1 MSQEEQDQRQGTQQ
15 PEDEANEPSTQ
26 AVTESA
32 PDDSLVSAD
41 AQPLKATQQDR
52 ATGDQAPSSP
62 SKEAA
67 KQGEQ
72 EQREGQQQEEEEEED
87 TSTESSR
94 EATQGEGEEGGAKK
108 KRSRRGKK
116 GGSQGSSSPS
126 LPDVSFELN
135 RLFELATKYPEVGAP
150 LARLAMKIGYQHLGE
165 RLLTMQLNKEIEER
179 GVEFYRV
186 AADLARKEGRSQDVL
201 EHVLGGVESVKGR
214 GEETTA
220 DERTRLLHL
229 VRLGFA
235 VLLFD
240 LEDIQGAPEF
250 STGLAADLP
259 AIDALYEEDP
269 FYKTLC
275 AQALWFED
283 RERSEEAWEE
293 AVALRDAETSWN
305 SRGTWYKEADRD
317 FARAEWAYRRGLRA
331 LPTSII
337 LKHNLAQVLMDRVQ
351 HEGAELKQIRSWLDE
366 SEALLRQALRHERRH
381 SMRRHIN
388 GNVERVKALQAD
400 LPREEEVVEPPP
412 EVGQVVRGR
421 VRSFKNYGVFLSLS
435 KHYSGLL
442 HISELAH
449 ERVQDPTQ
457 ILKLGDIIEVKVLSV
472 EEREDKKGYRIALS
486 RKAILPEPSAEEAA
500 VSGESGSTSSPS
512 GEPRQG
518 RGEQQHTR
526 GSRRRRG
533 NGGENSRSR
542 GKSQRRSR
550 GSDSGHKKDV
560 KSEMGSLGE
569 LLLAKLEEKNK
580 N

>member
-1 MSQEEQDQRQGTQQ
+1 MSQEEQDHQEDAQRNDQEREPS
-15 PEDEANEPSTQ
+15 PEADQESSAHVTEDRTEPLDEAS
-26 AVTESA
+26 SA
-32 PDDSLVSAD
+32 PV
-41 AQPLKATQQDR
+41 
-52 ATGDQAPSSP
+52 
-62 SKEAA
+62 
-67 KQGEQ
+67 GEQ
-72 EQREGQQQEEEEEED
+72 EAGEQQEQEEEEDQQGDED
-87 TSTESSR
+87 DTEQQDSADASP
-94 EATQGEGEEGGAKK
+94 KK
-108 KRSRRGKK
+108 KRSRRGGKK
-116 GGSQGSSSPS
+116 GSNASNQGPPS
-126 LPDVSFELN
+126 PDVSFELN

-150 LARLAMKIGYQHLGE
+150 LARLAMKLGYQHLGE
-165 RLLTMQLNKEIEER
+165 RLLTMQLNQEIEDR

-186 AADLARKEGRSQDVL
+186 AADLARKEGRSEDVL
-201 EHVLGGVESVKGR
+201 EHVLGGIESVKGR

-250 STGLAADLP
+250 STRLASDLP
-259 AIDALYEEDP
+259 TIAELYEEDS

-275 AQALWFED
+275 AQSLWFQD
-283 RERSEEAWEE
+283 RERSEEVWEE

-400 LPREEEVVEPPP
+400 LPKEEEVVEPPP

-486 RKAILPEPSAEEAA
+486 RKAILPAPTGETTTSTGEERTTSNDARKGRAEGNPSR
-500 VSGESGSTSSPS
+500 S
-512 GEPRQG
+512 
-518 RGEQQHTR
+518 
-526 GSRRRRG
+526 SRRRRG
-533 NGGENSRSR
+533 NNNGGGGGNAGGEGSRNR
-542 GKSQRRSR
+542 GGSQRRTR
-550 GSDSGHKKDV
+550 GSDSGFKKDV